1 MHQIARPIHPTRPD
15 KGSVCHR
22 AEPPPATHHEVVVP
36 AAQRCGESVGS
47 RCGNDIAVCEGERRN
62 HDEGDFGDVLSH
74 DVVEGGCLL
83 GKSRRC
89 VDLVQ
94 DDLGRQALFGRGWD
108 RLVQERRAVP
118 DWQDEAPRASWIS
131 DISSKSADT
140 THMS

>member
-1 MHQIARPIHPTRPD
+1 MHLGHI
-15 KGSVCHR
+15 G
-22 AEPPPATHHEVVVP
+22 VVVP
-36 AAQRCGESVGS
+36 VNTRRRRAPYTGDRRSRSSREDHHRAA
-47 RCGNDIAVCEGERRN
+47 GERRN

-94 DDLGRQALFGRGWD
+94 GDLGRQALFGRGWD

-131 DISSKSADT
+131 DISSRSADT
-140 THMS
+140 TYMS